1 MNKYFKVAM
10 FYTSFIPLWI
20 TILFIDVLSLI
31 RDGSNPYTEIIEIV
45 LILLGL
51 IFSILIIAKMI
62 TNVSHEHGVRYKII
76 DAQQETGITS
86 EFLLSYI
93 LPLFAFDFTQ
103 WDGAIMFLVYYGIL
117 MFLCVRNNNVYANLI
132 FEFKSYKFYNCEL
145 QWIAEPDVPTTQS
158 MIISQS
164 NLCANKGN
172 TVEIICLD
180 KPFYLMKS

>member
-1 MNKYFKVAM
+1 
-10 FYTSFIPLWI
+10 
-20 TILFIDVLSLI
+20 
-31 RDGSNPYTEIIEIV
+31 
-45 LILLGL
+45 
-51 IFSILIIAKMI
+51 
-62 TNVSHEHGVRYKII
+62 
-76 DAQQETGITS
+76 
-86 EFLLSYI
+86 
-93 LPLFAFDFTQ
+93 
-103 WDGAIMFLVYYGIL
+103 

-180 KPFYLMKS
+180 KPFYLTKS